1 MQFRNAVPRILK
13 LRSCERVDWVSTQGQ
28 RQLRLGLLYEKE
40 PASLFTFK
48 GKVKRG

>member
-13 LRSCERVDWVSTQGQ
+13 LRSCERVGWVSTQGQ

-40 PASLFTFK
+40 PASYSHSK
-48 GKVKRG
+48 GK